1 MNKFKSLLY
10 SLILLMILAPMAV
23 SCDDN
28 KSYADLL
35 ADEDKSVN
43 NFLADQ
49 RVINSIPEDSIFE
62 VGEDAPYYRM
72 DEDGFV
78 YMQVL
83 KTGDLTKKGKDNEL
97 VYFRFMR
104 YNLAYYDKGVLPDG
118 EGNADDMEYSP
129 TSFRLGNYT
138 LPSSSQFGT
147 GIQIPLY
154 YLGIDCEVNIV
165 IKSQYGFSDEISN
178 VVPYLYNIRYFKS
191 QL

>member
-1 MNKFKSLLY
+1 
-10 SLILLMILAPMAV
+10 MIFAPMAV

-83 KTGDLTKKGKDNEL
+83 KTGDLTNKAKDNEL

-104 YNLAYYDKGVLPDG
+104 YNLAYYDKGVLPNG